1 MIRSKNI
8 QYWCARALL
17 LSTLIALLACNRP
30 AGEEGTTTSVSSPA
44 TSEPGALIL
53 IVNGQTL
60 RNDEFEVAFARTL
73 STGQTV
79 TAKERAEL
87 KRAFLVQMIDRKL
100 TLAEAKRIGL
110 AVTPQEVDLALAEHR
125 ADYPED
131 EFNAAIKSRNLTMDQ
146 WRVELQEKLLMEKV
160 LRYAVYDQVAPTA
173 AEQRAYY
180 TEHRDDFNR
189 PAQVRA
195 RQIVVAEKEVGQRV
209 LGLLRQGEPFA
220 AVAKTYSLSP
230 DAEQGGD
237 LGYFAAGEMPPEFD
251 QVVFKL
257 QPGRLSELIK
267 TEYGYHVFLV
277 DDKRPAQ
284 QLTFEDV
291 RDEIYTTLKM
301 QKEEAA
307 YHQWLQGLRAAAQ
320 IEVNWDQL

>member
-1 MIRSKNI
+1 MTLLKNI
-8 QYWCARALL
+8 QRWCGCALL
-17 LSTLIALLACNRP
+17 LSTAIIFLACNRP
-30 AGEEGTTTSVSSPA
+30 AGEEGTTTIVPKPA
-44 TSEPGALIL
+44 MSEPGALIL
-53 IVNGQTL
+53 VVNGQTL

-73 STGQTV
+73 SSGQSV
-79 TAKERAEL
+79 TPKERAEL
-87 KRAFLVQMIDRKL
+87 KRAFLVQAIDRKL
-100 TLAEAKRIGL
+100 TLAEAQRIGL
-110 AVTPQEVDLALAEHR
+110 KVTPQEVDRALAEHR
-125 ADYPED
+125 ADYPDD
-131 EFNAAIKSRNLTMDQ
+131 EFREAIKLRNLTIDQ

-160 LRYAVYDQVAPTA
+160 LRYAVYDQVAPTD

-180 TEHRDDFNR
+180 AEHRDDFNR

-195 RQIVVAEKEVGQRV
+195 RQIVVAEEEVGQRV
-209 LGLLRQGEPFA
+209 LGLLRQGETFA
-220 AVAKTYSLSP
+220 SVAKKYSLSP

-237 LGYFAAGEMPPEFD
+237 LGYFSAGEMPPEFD

-291 RDEIYTTLKM
+291 RDEIYTTLKL
-301 QKEEAA
+301 QKEDAA
-307 YHQWLQGLRAAAQ
+307 YHQWLQALRAAAQ